1 MTVFRLEY
9 SKLFGMKMDGLLH
22 PVFPVTVHYQIC
34 PSALLSARNLP
45 CNSLDVIFKTGRTG
59 RILACGWRN
68 GLLPLWIKCS
78 SFWRNADCHVILKSV

>member
-34 PSALLSARNLP
+34 PFALLSVRNLT
-45 CNSLDVIFKTGRTG
+45 CNSLDVI
-59 RILACGWRN
+59 LYA
-68 GLLPLWIKCS
+68 
-78 SFWRNADCHVILKSV
+78 